1 MDFMDFVQANWAV
14 LTSAFIGAFVID
26 YFANILSFENRFVS
40 AVVTGLLLI
49 VVIWGTLILI
59 GDDVVMQPLL
69 MAGVL
74 MFLVALLGNILTFGN
89 RFMNAL
95 VTAIIFIIPFALGL
109 HYILGSY
116 VGSVTY

>member
-1 MDFMDFVQANWAV
+1 MDFMDLIQANWAV
-14 LTSAFIGAFVID
+14 LTTAFLGAFIID

-49 VVIWGTLILI
+49 VIIWGTLILI
-59 GDDVVMQPLL
+59 GDDVAMQPLM
-69 MAGVL
+69 MAGAL
-74 MFLVALLGNILTFGN
+74 MFVVALLGNILSFGN
-89 RFMNAL
+89 RFTNAL

-109 HYILGSY
+109 YYVLGPY